1 MEFTK
6 EEIKTIKKLYNHL
19 MECPLCRGEYD
30 AANSSEKFMYG
41 VATVMELVARTISD
55 DLAEE
60 HSDLFIKNMSASEEK
75 NL

>member
-6 EEIKTIKKLYNHL
+6 EEIKIIKKLYDHL

-30 AANSSEKFMYG
+30 ADNGSEKFMYG

-60 HSDLFIKNMSASEEK
+60 HSNLFDKNMLASEKK
-75 NL
+75 NI

>member
-6 EEIKTIKKLYNHL
+6 EEIKTIKKLYDHL

-30 AANSSEKFMYG
+30 AVNSDEKFMYG

-60 HSDLFIKNMSASEEK
+60 HSDLFIENMLISEGKNI
-75 NL
+75 